1 MQALSINK
9 ISDSDNKNSCRVCTA
24 AVFDRATGIAHREKK
39 KGHAVHS
46 EMKSMSFLLFKE
58 IYFKEIYFFAPCF
71 ATAFILAS
79 IAAWSPR

>member
-1 MQALSINK
+1 MCILVKRLLSYGNE
-9 ISDSDNKNSCRVCTA
+9 
-24 AVFDRATGIAHREKK
+24 VFYTIIK
-39 KGHAVHS
+39 KGHAAHP
-46 EMKSMSFLLFKE
+46 EMKSMSFFYFKEIYFKE

>member
-1 MQALSINK
+1 
-9 ISDSDNKNSCRVCTA
+9 
-24 AVFDRATGIAHREKK
+24 
-39 KGHAVHS
+39 
-46 EMKSMSFLLFKE
+46 MSFFLFKEIYFKEIYFKEIYFKE